1 MANDIETISYI
12 NLGDGQEHPIDAV
25 SVGGKL
31 GENIQVTNNLVTSVN
46 SSSSDI
52 QYPSAKCIY
61 TLMGNIETLLSNI

>member
-1 MANDIETISYI
+1 MSNEIQTISYI

-46 SSSSDI
+46 SSSSDT

-61 TLMGNIETLLSNI
+61 TLIGNIETLLSNI

>member
-1 MANDIETISYI
+1 MANDIQTISYI

-31 GENIQVTNNLVTSVN
+31 GENIQVTGNLVTSVN
-46 SSSSDI
+46 SSSSDT

-61 TLMGNIETLLSNI
+61 TLIGNIETLLSNI